1 VTKSENALRRGY
13 RKPRRKLTRFDG
25 RTAATGNGVGYNG
38 GRERGAKAYP
48 VARARWRR
56 CFALSLAFRLF
67 ARIVLLDLAV
77 FFGWGSDLDGDRR
90 FLADIRHR
98 APLCQWR

>member
-1 VTKSENALRRGY
+1 L
-13 RKPRRKLTRFDG
+13 
-25 RTAATGNGVGYNG
+25 
-38 GRERGAKAYP
+38 
-48 VARARWRR
+48 
-56 CFALSLAFRLF
+56 RLF

-77 FFGWGSDLDGDRR
+77 FFNWGSDLDGDRR